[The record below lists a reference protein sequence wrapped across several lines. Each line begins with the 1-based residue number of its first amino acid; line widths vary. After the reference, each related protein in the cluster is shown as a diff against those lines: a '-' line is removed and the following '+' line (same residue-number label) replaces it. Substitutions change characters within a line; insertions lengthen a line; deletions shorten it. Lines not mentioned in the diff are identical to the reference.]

1 MKLCLPLFIG
11 INNFKIDMLQI
22 RLNPKNFLIQIRR
35 IMKKR
40 AMSSNKKQQIKII
53 IYLIKTLL
61 PFSIKKMRSKLWNWK
76 ILHMQMKKEK
86 GYKNKLKMKKKE
98 FKMVHMTMKRTIKI
112 INRVLTQF
120 HCKQS
125 DIMKIKWI
133 LAQTNLRFIDIY

>member
-1 MKLCLPLFIG
+1 MKLCLLLFIG

-22 RLNPKNFLIQIRR
+22 RHNPKNFLIQIRR

-40 AMSSNKKQQIKII
+40 AMSSNQKQRIKII

-76 ILHMQMKKEK
+76 ILHTLMKKEK

-125 DIMKIKWI
+125 DIMRKWI
-133 LAQTNLRFIDIY
+133 LAQTNLRFIDL